1 MLTYTDIYDIINI
14 IRLNVTINTKKG
26 SKIAMPFTTIKVIE
40 GVFTDEQKADMI
52 KKVTEAMVEVE
63 GESMRDLTW
72 VTIEEVNKGDWAIG
86 GKFPK
91 PKPKGS

>member
-1 MLTYTDIYDIINI
+1 MQASTEAERRQPSNRSYINQF
-14 IRLNVTINTKKG
+14 RKG
-26 SKIAMPFTTIKVIE
+26 SEITMPFTTIKVIE
-40 GVFTDEQKADMI
+40 GVFSDEQKAEMI
-52 KKVTEAMVEVE
+52 RKVTEAMVEVE